1 MTGTKQDLSQFQSEA
16 TFQGRAPT
24 RSPGAYDDADSPT
37 HRVKDLASLA
47 RAMGGV
53 VINIV
58 HVTLDA
64 LRGGYEQ

>member
-1 MTGTKQDLSQFQSEA
+1 MSGTKRDLSRLHRSA
-16 TFQGRAPT
+16 TSQERAPT
-24 RSPGAYDDADSPT
+24 MSPSAHDAAASAT